1 MLRNLRISSHFLRIS
16 ASLRTVSTTPFRPA
30 DPWILPNTPA
40 HVSSTQTPP
49 ADSHFP
55 DVQPLIRKNES
66 LDRLISRLTYQSR
79 KRGTL
84 ETDLLLS
91 TFAKDQL
98 LVMTEEELKEYD
110 KVSVKPL
117 DFFFVFSPFSNRA
130 QLLDEPDWDI
140 YYWSTGQ
147 RQPPERWAHSGILEK
162 LRIHAK
168 NEGKVVRRMP
178 TLDGID
184 RAAK

>member
-117 DFFFVFSPFSNRA
+117 DFFSCFLPS
-130 QLLDEPDWDI
+130 QI
-140 YYWSTGQ
+140 
-147 RQPPERWAHSGILEK
+147 AHSCSTNQIGIF
-162 LRIHAK
+162 IT
-168 NEGKVVRRMP
+168 GRRVSGSRRNVGP
-178 TLDGID
+178 TQGYWRSSGFMLKTKG
-184 RAAK
+184 RLYGVCRL